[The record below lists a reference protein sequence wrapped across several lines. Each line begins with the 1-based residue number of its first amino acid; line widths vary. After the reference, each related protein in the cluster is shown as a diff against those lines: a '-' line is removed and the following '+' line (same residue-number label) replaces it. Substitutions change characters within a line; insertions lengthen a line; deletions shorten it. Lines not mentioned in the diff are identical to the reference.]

1 MEKNKLS
8 IFQIVCAVL
17 IGLLI
22 IAVIVQI
29 FVIVDL
35 KNKAE
40 NLEKQLEN
48 LPEDDSVEECQQL
61 CYDIVVDEARN
72 SATIYKV

>member
-1 MEKNKLS
+1 MEKNKLN

-17 IGLLI
+17 IGLLL

-35 KNKAE
+35 KNKSE

-48 LPEDDSVEECQQL
+48 LPEDSVEVCQQF
-61 CYDIVVDEARN
+61 CYDVVVDEARN